1 MGDTAGRASG
11 EQRPRRSGLEAAFPL
26 LVLTGVLF
34 IAAGATFATFPA
46 AGLGVLRIWGLFMT
60 LGFIAAIGATLAW
73 YFAVGPEDGSPSS
86 PSRPAHR
93 GERNVLR
100 DGGRPAPSNTA
111 VGSVAPRPP
120 AWSEDEVPFLPAR
133 HYRPVPSGAVA
144 TVDVGSALTEINGIE
159 DELDARAPLPKP
171 RSQSP
176 ARP

>member
-1 MGDTAGRASG
+1 MGDTAGEANG
-11 EQRPRRSGLEAAFPL
+11 GQRPRRSGLEAAFPL
-26 LVLTGVLF
+26 LVLTVVLF
-34 IAAGATFATFPA
+34 VAAGATYATFPT

-73 YFAVGPEDGSPSS
+73 YFAVGPEDVSLGSSS
-86 PSRPAHR
+86 RATHR
-93 GERNVLR
+93 GERNAAR
-100 DGGRPAPSNTA
+100 DGGRPAPAITA

-120 AWSEDEVPFLPAR
+120 AWSEEEVPFLPAR

-171 RSQSP
+171 RPQSP